1 MISAKIVEDS
11 YYEIYGRR
19 PRLTTF
25 VLSYP
30 RWIHAELMTHRKFS
44 RCAASSR
51 AIPIS
56 KMIARATKQTAFPV
70 VWGSNQKGMQ
80 AGPPLTGWK
89 LKTAETAWI
98 VAAYTASFFAWG
110 LSKLGVHKQIANRL
124 IENFQNI
131 EVVVTSSSW
140 ANFFA
145 LRNHPDAQPEI
156 QTLASKMLEAYRAS
170 SPKALQPYD
179 WHLPFV
185 TEAERAT
192 LPVDVAPKVSAARC
206 ARVSYLNHEGRTPTL
221 AEDLALFE
229 RLMGSTPKHA
239 SPTEHQAYRFDAEDW
254 ESGPLSL
261 TDHNLGVYWVQFRK
275 TIKDENINVYQEI
288 KDC

>member
-1 MISAKIVEDS
+1 
-11 YYEIYGRR
+11 
-19 PRLTTF
+19 
-25 VLSYP
+25 
-30 RWIHAELMTHRKFS
+30 
-44 RCAASSR
+44 
-51 AIPIS
+51 
-56 KMIARATKQTAFPV
+56 
-70 VWGSNQKGMQ
+70 
-80 AGPPLTGWK
+80 
-89 LKTAETAWI
+89 
-98 VAAYTASFFAWG
+98 
-110 LSKLGVHKQIANRL
+110 
-124 IENFQNI
+124 
-131 EVVVTSSSW
+131 
-140 ANFFA
+140 
-145 LRNHPDAQPEI
+145 
-156 QTLASKMLEAYRAS
+156 MLEAYRAS